1 MVRITVSPPPKKS
14 LNRQLWAKLQSYKV
28 AVACRKSG
36 VFTSVVEN
44 LCLEHIEHIDRLRTR
59 GLCCRSGVR
68 SWCPVFAINC
78 NCRVQPECR
87 WHLLWIIEL
96 LRGIFKEDPKCFF
109 AVTLDPFR
117 LSLNIL
123 SWEVLKPS
131 ISRWGD
137 GPRYTTFH
145 SFRFFTHRLFRQ
157 LVWGLDES
165 G

>member
-1 MVRITVSPPPKKS
+1 MVRITVSPPKKS
-14 LNRQLWAKLQSYKV
+14 LNRQLWAELQSYKV

-59 GLCCRSGVR
+59 GFCCRSGVR

-96 LRGIFKEDPKCFF
+96 LRGILKRTQNVFCSHAWSFRSQSQHSLLGSLE
-109 AVTLDPFR
+109 TLDFTMR
-117 LSLNIL
+117 
-123 SWEVLKPS
+123 
-131 ISRWGD
+131 RWA
-137 GPRYTTFH
+137 TLHNFSQFQIFH
-145 SFRFFTHRLFRQ
+145 S
-157 LVWGLDES
+157 S
-165 G
+165 PI